1 VLLEAELRARLDRLS
16 LRARRRVRGVWS
28 GRHASVRRGES
39 LDFVDYRQYQ
49 PGDDFRRIDHQLW
62 ARLGVVLVRL
72 YEAEEELP
80 LRLVLDVSASMGF
93 GRKAAVA
100 RRLAAVMAYLA
111 LSGGDRIRLVT
122 VPGPSGPVRM
132 GPWARHVAAWPQVER
147 WLEEL
152 RPEGRADLAAA
163 ARLLLGSGTTR
174 GPVALVSDLL
184 TEGWQDGVRALGIKG
199 GGVLLHVLSPEELE
213 PDLTGDLT
221 LVDSE
226 TGGELHVSTSAE
238 AVETYRQ
245 ALGRFLGEASHVAR
259 QAGLDY
265 VLVPASDQAVENAL
279 SALASAQVV
288 A

>member
-1 VLLEAELRARLDRLS
+1 MLLEAELRARLERLS

-39 LDFVDYRQYQ
+39 LDFADYREYQ

-80 LRLVLDVSASMGF
+80 LRLVLDTSASMGF

-100 RRLAAVMAYLA
+100 GRLAAVMAYLA

-122 VPGPSGPVRM
+122 VPGPAGPARL
-132 GPWARHVAAWPQVER
+132 GPWARHVSAWPQVER
-147 WLEEL
+147 RLEEL
-152 RPEGRADLAAA
+152 GPGGRADLAAA
-163 ARLLLGSGTTR
+163 ARLLLGSGATQ

-199 GGVLLHVLSPEELE
+199 GGIVLHVLSPEELE

-226 TGGELHVSTSAE
+226 TGRELPVSASAE
-238 AVETYRQ
+238 GVEAYRQ
-245 ALGRFLGEASHVAR
+245 ALGRFLDEASRVAR
-259 QAGLDY
+259 RAGLDY
-265 VLVPASDQAVENAL
+265 VLVPATDRAVEDAL
-279 SALASAQVV
+279 SALASTQVV